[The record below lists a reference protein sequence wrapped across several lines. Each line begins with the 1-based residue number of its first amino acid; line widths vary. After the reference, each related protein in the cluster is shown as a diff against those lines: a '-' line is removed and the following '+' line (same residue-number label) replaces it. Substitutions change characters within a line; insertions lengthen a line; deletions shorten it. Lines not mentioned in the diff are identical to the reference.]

1 MNEKAD
7 TGAKRGFQ
15 DRLRDL
21 GGALRDIGGAAL
33 RETINWSAYQ
43 WTVLALLTAIF
54 LLIALSYGGIRAELA
69 ALRENVGGTGS
80 PAPAEADLSKQMSE
94 LESSLG
100 QALTEM
106 KSGLAADLNAIR
118 TELDAIG
125 RAPKAA
131 APAPKPQPKPKP
143 Q

>member
-1 MNEKAD
+1 MNDKAE
-7 TGAKRGFQ
+7 TGAKRGFK

-21 GGALRDIGGAAL
+21 GGAVRDIGGAAL
-33 RETINWSAYQ
+33 RETFSWSAYQ

-69 ALRENVGGTGS
+69 ALKGTGNVGE
-80 PAPAEADLSKQMSE
+80 PAPAEADLNKRMSE

-106 KSGLAADLNAIR
+106 KSGLAADLAAIGAK
-118 TELDAIG
+118 LDAL
-125 RAPKAA
+125 RQAPKAA
-131 APAPKPQPKPKP
+131 APAPKPQQKPRP

>member
-1 MNEKAD
+1 MNEKAN
-7 TGAKRGFQ
+7 TGAKPGFQ
-15 DRLRDL
+15 DKLRDL
-21 GGALRDIGGAAL
+21 GGTLRDIGGAAL
-33 RETINWSAYQ
+33 RETFTWSAYQ

-54 LLIALSYGGIRAELA
+54 LLIALSYGGIRTELA
-69 ALRENVGGTGS
+69 ALKENAGGTGA
-80 PAPAEADLSKQMSE
+80 PAPAEADLSKRMSE

-100 QALTEM
+100 QALAEM
-106 KSGLAADLNAIR
+106 KSGLAADLGAIR
-118 TELDAIG
+118 TKLDALG

>member
-7 TGAKRGFQ
+7 TEAKQGLQGRF
-15 DRLRDL
+15 RDL
-21 GGALRDIGGAAL
+21 GGAVRDIGGAAL
-33 RETINWSAYQ
+33 RETFSWSAYQ

-69 ALRENVGGTGS
+69 ALKENAGGTGT
-80 PAPAEADLSKQMSE
+80 PAPAEADLSKRMSE
-94 LESSLG
+94 LESTFS

-118 TELDAIG
+118 TKLDALG

-131 APAPKPQPKPKP
+131 APAPQPKPKP

>member
-1 MNEKAD
+1 MNEKTD
-7 TGAKRGFQ
+7 SETKQ
-15 DRLRDL
+15 RLQGRFRDL
-21 GGALRDIGGAAL
+21 GGAVRDIGGAAL

-94 LESSLG
+94 LESSL
-100 QALTEM
+100 
-106 KSGLAADLNAIR
+106 
-118 TELDAIG
+118 
-125 RAPKAA
+125 
-131 APAPKPQPKPKP
+131 
-143 Q
+143 